1 MPKPV
6 TPPLLLAG
14 TVLSVLLLAAP
25 QQTVMCAVVP
35 GDCRTEDSIL
45 WAIICYALLASTVG
59 LLALVAKRT
68 IDSICRQRTRA
79 TIAVQ
84 PLRSLPSATAPA
96 DLIALLCALHLEERT
111 QLIDLET
118 PVALCHGLL
127 RPRLLLSTGAL
138 RALSPLEMEA
148 VLRHE
153 RAHLRRRDPLRLV
166 LARALADALPALP
179 ILRHVA
185 TALPLRQELAAD
197 RVALAAVG
205 AEALGGAL
213 LKVGEALGPLEG
225 TTLAIGAFSMLDARI
240 DQLLGV
246 PVPPPSPSP
255 RVVLPVVS
263 VLVLS
268 PLVCM
273 LLPLLWFMVLGPS
286 LPRGA
291 GEHHRGGAG
300 ARGSHPSW

>member
-1 MPKPV
+1 MPKAV

-14 TVLSVLLLAAP
+14 AVLSVLLLAAP
-25 QQTVMCAVVP
+25 RQTVMCVVVL
-35 GDCRTEDSIL
+35 GDCRTEDSLL
-45 WAIICYALLASTVG
+45 WAIICYALLAGTVG

-68 IDSICRQRTRA
+68 IDSICHQRTRA

-96 DLIALLCALHLEERT
+96 DLIALLRALHLEERT
-111 QLIDLET
+111 QVIDLET

-127 RPRLLLSTGAL
+127 QPRLLLSTGAL
-138 RALSPLEMEA
+138 RALSPAEMEA

-179 ILRHVA
+179 ILRHMA
-185 TALPLRQELAAD
+185 MALPLRQELAAD

-213 LKVGEALGPLEG
+213 LKVGEALGPLHG

-246 PVPPPSPSP
+246 PVSPPSPSP

-268 PLVCM
+268 PLVCL
-273 LLPLLWFMVLGPS
+273 LLPLLWYMALGPF

-291 GEHHRGGAG
+291 GERHREGAG
-300 ARGSHPSW
+300 ARGRHPSW

>member
-1 MPKPV
+1 VPKGV
-6 TPPLLLAG
+6 SPPLLLAG

-45 WAIICYALLASTVG
+45 WAIICDALLASTVG

-96 DLIALLCALHLEERT
+96 DLIALLRALRMEERT

-138 RALSPLEMEA
+138 RVLSPAEMGA

-166 LARALADALPALP
+166 LARALADALPALQ
-179 ILRHVA
+179 ILRQLA
-185 TALPLRQELAAD
+185 MALPLRQELAAD

-246 PVPPPSPSP
+246 PVAPPSPSP

-273 LLPLLWFMVLGPS
+273 LLPLLWYMVLGPS

-291 GEHHRGGAG
+291 GERHREGAG